1 MVFIVS
7 GSVIGA
13 CRRYRQQQHCLTYST
28 AGVINLATGAI
39 AFFVA
44 ERLSYPVSAHH
55 WAPDRGQYC
64 AQRWARP
71 AAWRGV
77 RHGYRMDLL
86 FLHPRLLGDGVAEE
100 E

>member
-7 GSVIGA
+7 RSVIGA

-55 WAPDRGQYC
+55 WALTGDSIVRSDGP
-64 AQRWARP
+64 AQRRGGVFATDTGWTCFFSIP
-71 AAWRGV
+71 AC
-77 RHGYRMDLL
+77 
-86 FLHPRLLGDGVAEE
+86 
-100 E
+100 